1 MENPSRR
8 YNNLSRFFCAL
19 ILILFVFNSK
29 SYAQNTVSITSPSA
43 DIIFTIG
50 SSFTAT
56 AQETATFGYTFS
68 TMTFSVDGGTGV
80 TATMAGTVGSKSIST
95 TGLSY
100 GVHTL
105 TAKATFNYFLGGTN
119 SVTSSVTFLV
129 KPAQPSITTG
139 SYGFSIPITLKMS
152 STGVSTGASLTT
164 FPALVYIQSDSLKI
178 GKVCGDKVQFPT
190 GNGGGATA
198 GTNYDFAF
206 TETGLTTE
214 LYYQVD
220 TYDSVNGILLAWVQV
235 PALTKADKTLTFYF
249 GSASPSHSAA
259 FAASTWPSDY
269 LAVYHFSEGSATAT
283 VLDATLHARNAV
295 QAHTAVTNDEIHVAA
310 GIPTTGGA
318 YTFNGTNTSIIQ
330 NTGTFPDCTG
340 QFTVSAWVTYT
351 GTSTSDNKLVSD
363 QLDYSHG
370 YKLSVRNSTIETET
384 RTTANPSPG
393 NVWDAGTP
401 VTPNTW
407 SYVQGEFNGSAFMNY
422 LNGIY
427 ATGGAFKAGTS
438 GTNSPPEA
446 GNYLTMGLD
455 HGTGA
460 ANGGYDDA
468 WFFSGVMD
476 EVRVSNIAKSAD
488 WIQAEYYNQ
497 KNPKTFT
504 VCTAV
509 ATNLTNAQT
518 LNAGA
523 VICTWTGASGTGLTT
538 AANWDLGAPDL
549 STGKTSLVIPA
560 VGTGVYPKLTAS
572 ASIYGLTIADGASI
586 DLNGQTLNVGCNII
600 NEVTTGGKGILDAT
614 ILTGITSGNLNSS
627 TGVVNWNGS
636 LASQTYKSTA
646 NVATTAQMSNM
657 TISNTNAGPGTITLT
672 GGPVEIYNLL
682 KLTQGNLLIDNT
694 NNGALTLKANTTTNT
709 LNYAEIETIPSPYT
723 IKGNIKY
730 EVYYTGGAGWR
741 NYRSMASPVYDNTT
755 TYSATNGTYKFLN
768 YKTSFIITGFSGS
781 TNNFDNSWNFG
792 STIRTYNSATN
803 NYTFLGTL
811 SASQVIAT
819 GSGFF
824 MYFRGDRTHITG
836 ATTADPFGS
845 KTNKAD
851 GGGSYAIPEGVTY
864 TYTGIP
870 NQGNVSTNMVTG
882 TSSAYYLIA
891 NPYAAT
897 LDANALLASSK
908 EGATSVY
915 FTTRKVWVWK
925 PSSSAQ
931 YAIWDAT
938 NPTASPNGANSS
950 VLPGQGFFVQAANPT
965 TTYHILTITESM
977 KSTSTNNN
985 TFRNLS
991 VSEPVAA
998 APEPPILRLKL
1009 SKDAANSDEIG
1020 MVFRDSTKA
1029 IADADDAVH
1038 FEGDNLTL
1046 SSLSDDGQ
1054 YLAIDKRP
1062 FTGKKTI
1069 VPLYVTGNLDTAY
1082 TIQLSYTSTLMK
1094 NYKVTLFDS
1103 LLNTKTVINSKAY
1116 SFNIINSQH
1125 NTYAKRFKLIIEP
1138 LPVPALFT
1146 KFTGKVDEI
1155 KKVMLN
1161 WTTLNQRGS
1170 IFYQVQKSTDK
1181 KVFTNIG
1188 DPLVSLMNPTDVN
1201 YQSIDN
1207 SPGIGINYYR
1217 LIQTDQFNNRVY
1229 SDTVA
1234 IAFNPGLVNGIA
1246 KNGFILYT
1254 NPVKDVLQIVSD
1266 KSYTSKVTMDIYDSL
1281 GNLKYTQTY
1290 SSMDAQQPIQENVSK
1305 LKVGVY
1311 IIHLKSNNKE
1321 LVTLKFSK
1329 EQS

>member
-8 YNNLSRFFCAL
+8 YNNLSRFFYAL
-19 ILILFVFNSK
+19 IPIFFASI
-29 SYAQNTVSITSPSA
+29 SSSFAQSVSITSPGS
-43 DIIFTIG
+43 DIIYTIG
-50 SSFTAT
+50 TSFTAT
-56 AQETATFGYTFS
+56 ATESASFGYTF
-68 TMTFSVDGGTGV
+68 TGMTFSVDGGTALAASMV
-80 TATMAGTVGSKSIST
+80 GTTGSKSIST

-105 TAKATFNYFLGGTN
+105 TATATFKPTFGSNVK
-119 SVTSSVTFLV
+119 VTSSITFLV
-129 KPAQPSITTG
+129 KPTQPDITTG

-152 STGVSTGASLTT
+152 STGVSAGASLTA

-206 TETGLTTE
+206 TETGSNTE

-235 PALTKADKTLTFYF
+235 PALTNADKTLSFYF
-249 GSASPSHSAA
+249 GSQSPSHSSA
-259 FAASTWPSDY
+259 FSASTWPSDY
-269 LAVYHFSEGSATAT
+269 LAVYHFSEGTTAAT

-295 QAHTAVTNDEIHVAA
+295 QANTAVTNDEIHVAA

-330 NTGTFPDCTG
+330 NAGTFPDCTG
-340 QFTVSAWVTYT
+340 QFTISAWVTYT

-393 NVWDAGTP
+393 NIWDAGTP

-422 LNGIY
+422 LNGAY

-446 GNYLTMGLD
+446 GNFLTMGLD
-455 HGTGA
+455 HGTGT
-460 ANGGYDDA
+460 ANGGYNDEH
-468 WFFSGVMD
+468 FFSGVMD

-509 ATNLTNAQT
+509 ATNVTNAQT
-518 LNAGA
+518 LKAGA
-523 VICTWTGASGTGLTT
+523 LICTWKGASGTSLTT

-549 STGKTSLVIPA
+549 SSGKTSLVIPA
-560 VGTGVYPKLTAS
+560 VGTSTYPKLTAS

-600 NEVTTGGKGILDAT
+600 NKVTTGGKGILDAS
-614 ILTGITSGNLNSS
+614 ILAGITAGNLSSS
-627 TGVVNWNGS
+627 TGVINWNGT

-646 NVATTAQMSNM
+646 NVASTAQVSNM
-657 TISNTNAGPGTITLT
+657 TISNTNATPGTITLT

-709 LNYAEIETIPSPYT
+709 LNYAQIETIVSPYT
-723 IKGNIKY
+723 IQGNIKY
-730 EVYYTGGAGWR
+730 EVFYTGGPGWR
-741 NYRSMASPVYDNTT
+741 NYRSIASPVYDNTT
-755 TYSATNGTYKFLN
+755 TYSATNGTYKLAN
-768 YKTSFIITGFSGS
+768 YKTSFIITGPGGSG
-781 TNNFDNSWNFG
+781 NGFDNSWNFG
-792 STIRTYNSATN
+792 ATIRTYNSATN
-803 NYTFLGTL
+803 NYTFVPNL
-811 SASQVIAT
+811 SASQVVAT
-819 GSGFF
+819 GAGFF
-824 MYFRGDRTHITG
+824 MFFRGDRTHITN
-836 ATTADPFGS
+836 ATAADPFGT
-845 KTNKAD
+845 KTNKSL
-851 GGGSYAIPEGVTY
+851 GGGLYAIPESVTY

-897 LDANALLASSK
+897 LDANALLASTK
-908 EGATSVY
+908 EGTTSVY
-915 FTTRKVWVWK
+915 FTTRKIWVWK

-950 VLPGQGFFVQAANPT
+950 VLPGQGFFIQAANPT
-965 TTYHILTITESM
+965 ATYHTLTITESM
-977 KSTSTNNN
+977 KSTATNNN

-991 VSEPVAA
+991 VSAVATA
-998 APEPPILRLKL
+998 EEPPILRLKL
-1009 SKDAANSDEIG
+1009 TKDSKNSDEIG

-1046 SSLSDDGQ
+1046 SSLSDDNQ

-1069 VPLYVTGNLDTAY
+1069 VPLYVTGAVDTAY
-1082 TIQLSYTSTLMK
+1082 NIQLSYTSALMNKYKITL
-1094 NYKVTLFDS
+1094 YDG
-1103 LLNTKTVINSKAY
+1103 LLNTNTVINGKSY
-1116 SFNIINSQH
+1116 SFNIINAQS
-1125 NTYAKRFKLIIEP
+1125 NTYGKRFKLIIEP
-1138 LPVPALFT
+1138 LPKPAQFT

-1155 KKVMLN
+1155 KKVLLS
-1161 WTTLNQRGS
+1161 WGS
-1170 IFYQVQKSTDK
+1170 IDESSDVTYQVQKSADK
-1181 KVFTNIG
+1181 KAFNNIG
-1188 DPLVSLMNPTDVN
+1188 LPLLASNNPANIN

-1207 SPGIGINYYR
+1207 NPGIGLNYYR
-1217 LIQTDQFNNRVY
+1217 LTQTDQFNNTIF
-1229 SDTVA
+1229 SDTVT

-1246 KNGFILYT
+1246 KNGFILYA

-1290 SSMDAQQPIQENVSK
+1290 PGIEAQLPIQENVSK

-1311 IIHLKSNNKE
+1311 IIHLKGNNKE

-1329 EQS
+1329 DKS